1 MVTRSDPEKHREQ
14 VRSANKARY
23 RALQILVSRHQAEFD
38 MLYAEQAADEGV
50 TPKPRGRIDV
60 VSMQRQIEQLQGRLA
75 SLTSSS
81 DSSA

>member
-14 VRSANKARY
+14 VRAANRARY
-23 RALQILVSRHQAEFD
+23 KAIQILINENQGRFD
-38 MLYAEQAADEGV
+38 VLYAECAADEGV

-60 VSMQRQIEQLQGRLA
+60 VSMQRQIAELQGRLA
-75 SLTSSS
+75 QITQPS

>member
-1 MVTRSDPEKHREQ
+1 MVTRSDPEKHRAQ
-14 VRSANKARY
+14 VRAANRARY
-23 RALQILVSRHQAEFD
+23 RAIQALIGENQSRFD
-38 MLYAEQAADEGV
+38 VLYAGFAEDEGV
-50 TPKPRGRIDV
+50 IPKPRGRIDV

>member
-1 MVTRSDPEKHREQ
+1 MATRSDPEKHRAQ
-14 VRSANKARY
+14 VRAANKARY
-23 RALQILVSRHQAEFD
+23 RAIQVLIGENQARFD
-38 MLYAEQAADEGV
+38 VLYAQFAEDEGV